1 MYLHLGAF
9 VNISNFL
16 ILAFD
21 GSINKK
27 SSKYPA
33 PLIFPFLRK
42 GNDGVDKRIELLLKC
57 PVDS

>member
-1 MYLHLGAF
+1 MYLHLGPF

-27 SSKYPA
+27 PSKNPA
-33 PLIFPFLRK
+33 PLTFSFLRK
-42 GNDGVDKRIELLLKC
+42 GNDGVDKRIELLLKY
-57 PVDS
+57 PIDS